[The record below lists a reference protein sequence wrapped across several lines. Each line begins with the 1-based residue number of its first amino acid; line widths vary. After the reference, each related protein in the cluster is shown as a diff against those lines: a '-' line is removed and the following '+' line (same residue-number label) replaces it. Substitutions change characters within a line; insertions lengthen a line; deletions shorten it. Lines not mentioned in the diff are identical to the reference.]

1 MVSVEIM
8 EHFVLMLSYVCL
20 LQGQRGFTLI
30 GLRAADSG
38 VYEVLEMTENG
49 GLLNAEYNGFL
60 VKGDYR

>member
-1 MVSVEIM
+1 M
-8 EHFVLMLSYVCL
+8 LMLSYVCL